1 MTSEMKHSGQKR
13 SRPSRPPM
21 RSSVKLSPSRLNEL
35 IEETT
40 VDGYGESEEL
50 GGPRPERAEVGSQK
64 LGLMLVAWARP
75 ALEGFR
81 RCEHW

>member
-13 SRPSRPPM
+13 SRPSKPPK
-21 RSSVKLSPSRLNEL
+21 RSSVKLSPSRLDEL
-35 IEETT
+35 IEKAT

-50 GGPRPERAEVGSQK
+50 GGPRSERAEVGSRK
-64 LGLMLVAWARP
+64 IGLTLAGCARP

-81 RCEHW
+81 LCEHW